1 MKEEYKYDIFL
12 SHSSKDNDFADK
24 LWTLLDKSGF
34 KVWYDNQSLLLGT
47 ILNEIL
53 DKLKSSRFV
62 IVVWS
67 KNAEKS
73 QWVHNETKTA
83 LLNDKD
89 RTVIVVRL
97 DGKKDFPDDLNELKN
112 IKWLDCPKGSLTPK
126 DFFHILAS
134 IYGTSENTEFDKD
147 VFVTRS
153 WQDEDKEVFN
163 KYFPTLNK
171 EFRLIGDYPDQKTTD
186 EQRIKKIMGT
196 CCGYIALL
204 TPKSN
209 SDTYTYL
216 GTSKYFWKEIKWAY
230 ECDLPGLLIA
240 DPNVYSNINELKSS
254 KNDSQSLQLISKKKW
269 FKDENNAFKKSCIK
283 ALREFKLISFDDVEL
298 KSHVTEFSHNVKQ
311 TQTPH
316 IYYTKN
322 INIENNEINSF
333 IKRLCG
339 IVTAIPCKDESDSVI
354 RVNTSIIDRIKENIS
369 KAYLMISDVS
379 NAVMDRYVDIGIA
392 IHADIE
398 LFLFKQQDSST
409 TSSYIVNSIY
419 NYQDG
424 CECLALIHKI
434 LRQYRRKVI
443 VVEPKSNLTTDNI
456 V

>member
-1 MKEEYKYDIFL
+1 MSKFKYDIFL

-47 ILNEIL
+47 ILTEIL

-73 QWVHNETKTA
+73 QWVHDEAKTA
-83 LLNDKD
+83 LLHDKD

-112 IKWLDCPKGSLTPK
+112 IKWLDCKKGCLTPK

-134 IYGTSENTEFDKD
+134 IYGSSENTEFDKD
-147 VFVTRS
+147 VYVTRS
-153 WQDEDKEVFN
+153 WDKKYEDVFE
-163 KYFPTLNK
+163 KYYPKLRNY
-171 EFRLIGDYPDQKTTD
+171 FRLIGDYPDQDSTV
-186 EQRIKKIMGT
+186 EQRITKIMGT
-196 CCGYIALL
+196 CRGYIAFL
-204 TPKSN
+204 TPKAD
-209 SDTYTYL
+209 SDAYL

-230 ECDLPGLLIA
+230 ECELPGLLIA
-240 DPNVYSNINELKSS
+240 DPNVYSKINELKSFGTVS
-254 KNDSQSLQLISKKKW
+254 EILQLMSEKGW
-269 FKDENNAFKKSCIK
+269 FIKEDEDEKFKEACIK
-283 ALREFKLISFDDVEL
+283 ALRKFTLISFDDEGWENYVAD
-298 KSHVTEFSHNVKQ
+298 FSHDLIQ
-311 TQTPH
+311 TKTPH
-316 IYYTKN
+316 IYYTQN
-322 INIENNEINSF
+322 INIGNNEINSF

-392 IHADIE
+392 IDVGIE

-443 VVEPKSNLTTDNI
+443 VVEPKSN
-456 V
+456 